1 MADIGR
7 YPVVTDVQN
16 SDQFLVYRSSSAKT
30 VKIPYS
36 VLDAMSFLGLNDTP
50 SSYNASAFSSV
61 RVKAT
66 EDGLEFGPPPS
77 EIGFADYAD
86 TSTQTIKQSIPAG
99 AWTALQNDGLG
110 FTSTGDT
117 YLPNGVTTLYDGT
130 SNRLVF
136 TDLEIGAQLR
146 LRYDLSIN
154 PSVNNTS
161 VTIRINF
168 VTDSFSF
175 ALSSQVPRL
184 DAGAGIEYP
193 EVNDISFYI
202 GSEEVRSGYAEVQLL
217 CDNPA
222 DVAVNGYYIGVGQR
236 GI

>member
-7 YPVVTDVQN
+7 YSVVTDVQN

-99 AWTALQNDGLG
+99 VWTTLQNDGLG
-110 FTSTGDT
+110 STSTGDT
-117 YLPNGVTTLYDGT
+117 YLPNGVTSLYNGT
-130 SNRLVF
+130 TNRLDF
-136 TDLEIGAQLR
+136 TDLEVGAQLR
-146 LRYDLSIN
+146 LRYDLRIT

-161 VTIRINF
+161 VAIRINF
-168 VTDSFSF
+168 VTDTFSF
-175 ALSSQVPRL
+175 ALSSQLPRL
-184 DAGAGIEYP
+184 DAGAGLEYP
-193 EVNDISFYI
+193 EANDISFYI
-202 GSEEVRSGYAEVQLL
+202 GSTEVQQGYAEVQLF
-217 CDNPA
+217 CDNQA
-222 DVAVNGYYIGVGQR
+222 DVTVNGYYKALGQR